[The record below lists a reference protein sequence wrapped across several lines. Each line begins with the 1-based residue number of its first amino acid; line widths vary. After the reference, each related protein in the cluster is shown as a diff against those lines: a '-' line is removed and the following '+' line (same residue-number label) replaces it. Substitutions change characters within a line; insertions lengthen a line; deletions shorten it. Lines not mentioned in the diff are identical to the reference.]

1 MSLTYGFEVKSHDD
15 PFLAAAER
23 GVTLTEEATVPGG
36 YLVNTLP
43 ICTHQAWGSVLH
55 ILSVIDSETHPI
67 MVSWSQVQALRTSW
81 TGGP

>member
-1 MSLTYGFEVKSHDD
+1 MGPLEVVSPYSETSTWTIAHPSRSSIGAFIMSLTYGFEVKSHDD

-43 ICTHQAWGSVLH
+43 ICTHQA
-55 ILSVIDSETHPI
+55 
-67 MVSWSQVQALRTSW
+67 
-81 TGGP
+81 